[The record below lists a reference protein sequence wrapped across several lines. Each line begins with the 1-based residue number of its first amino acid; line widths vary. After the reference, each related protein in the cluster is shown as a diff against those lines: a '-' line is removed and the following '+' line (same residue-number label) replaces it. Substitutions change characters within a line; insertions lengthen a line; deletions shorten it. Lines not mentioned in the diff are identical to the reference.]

1 MDPLLPHKDCQTGQ
15 VSAPRPNCMKWCFSI
30 LHFDEL
36 VPELMKL
43 FHHTT
48 GEKGKGKGN
57 EKYYMYGQE
66 KLSK

>member
-1 MDPLLPHKDCQTGQ
+1 
-15 VSAPRPNCMKWCFSI
+15 MKWCFSI

-43 FHHTT
+43 LHHTT
-48 GEKGKGKGN
+48 EGKGKGKGN